1 MEVFPCSYFRWCG
14 YFRGSWL
21 SFTTTDEFSVRIT
34 KITSKIGVSWNHSL
48 ILCFW
53 PIFNSW
59 KWPYYQKE
67 LLHYKHEILS
77 LVVLIWKWMGLFL
90 RKKHLLRCCGCLS
103 LLNWIGALTLSLLL
117 KLHPRKLEPW
127 LFVLWSFFLLKLL
140 CIFTNLAYDFAWS
153 TVVMSRLVLL
163 AATWN
168 C

>member
-1 MEVFPCSYFRWCG
+1 MEVLPCSYFRWCG
-14 YFRGSWL
+14 YFWGSWV
-21 SFTTTDEFSVRIT
+21 SFNTTDEFSVSIT

-48 ILCFW
+48 TLCFW

-67 LLHYKHEILS
+67 LLYYKQEILS

-90 RKKHLLRCCGCLS
+90 RKKHLLRCWGCLS

-140 CIFTNLAYDFAWS
+140 CIFTNLAYDFEG
-153 TVVMSRLVLL
+153 VLL
-163 AATWN
+163 SCLGW
-168 C
+168 CS

>member
-1 MEVFPCSYFRWCG
+1 MVWIFQRFLSVIYYDRRVLSEDHKNYFKDWCLMKSQPN
-14 YFRGSWL
+14 FM
-21 SFTTTDEFSVRIT
+21 
-34 KITSKIGVSWNHSL
+34 
-48 ILCFW
+48 FW